1 MGGIG
6 QRDVEEQQVLMH
18 IDALEQGLHPEL
30 AAADMLHVPAVQT
43 VYGVHQAGD
52 DRGVLLAE
60 LGHTD
65 GASAR
70 GRFRREPTVHIDV
83 QRFRLL
89 LVGDEE
95 RIERAVARDD
105 REVRLAGEIPDG
117 GLDAHHVLHAV
128 RLARDDVRAAQVDI
142 ADLRGEKDMHRLT
155 ERHAD
160 PVGRDMLA
168 GGQDSDPGLRLGLL
182 RPAGHPRQRSHD

>member
-1 MGGIG
+1 
-6 QRDVEEQQVLMH
+6 MH
-18 IDALEQGLHPEL
+18 IDALEQGLYPEL
-30 AAADMLHVPAVQT
+30 AATDMLHVPAVQT

-52 DRGVLLAE
+52 DRRVLLAE

-65 GASAR
+65 GASLSGGFCRKPA
-70 GRFRREPTVHIDV
+70 VHIDV

-95 RIERAVARDD
+95 RIERSVARDD

-117 GLDAHHVLHAV
+117 RLYAHHVLHAV

-142 ADLRGEKDMHRLT
+142 ADLRGEKDMNRLA
-155 ERHAD
+155 EGHAD
-160 PVGRDMLA
+160 PVGRDVLA
-168 GGQDSDPGLRLGLL
+168 GGQDPDSALRLALL

>member
-1 MGGIG
+1 
-6 QRDVEEQQVLMH
+6 
-18 IDALEQGLHPEL
+18 
-30 AAADMLHVPAVQT
+30 MLHVPAVQT

-52 DRGVLLAE
+52 DRRVLLAE

-95 RIERAVARDD
+95 
-105 REVRLAGEIPDG
+105 
-117 GLDAHHVLHAV
+117 
-128 RLARDDVRAAQVDI
+128 
-142 ADLRGEKDMHRLT
+142 
-155 ERHAD
+155 
-160 PVGRDMLA
+160 
-168 GGQDSDPGLRLGLL
+168 
-182 RPAGHPRQRSHD
+182 